1 MVDLGLNYSSIFRIG
16 LGLCF
21 YPIVVHFSLMFKH
34 HDIKDEIGTFITI
47 SMIRTFMTR
56 YPQ

>member
-1 MVDLGLNYSSIFRIG
+1 MFL
-16 LGLCF
+16 

-34 HDIKDEIGTFITI
+34 YDSKDEVGTLITI
-47 SMIRTFMTR
+47 YIIRTFMTR